1 MVNEKLAKSYCKEDI
16 SLIENYDK
24 AIADTTQTWHCHH
37 RDEVKVLASGITVI
51 RSHKELKEIGRYYN
65 CPANELIFLTQ
76 SEHSRLHNLNR
87 SIDVIKKISNT
98 LKGHSSPRKGVKL
111 SEDTK
116 KKLSESHKGN
126 HKGTH
131 LYNDGKINMRAYTC
145 PEGFVKGKLNYGK

>member
-16 SLIENYDK
+16 SKIENYDK
-24 AIADTTQTWHCHH
+24 AVADTTQTWHCHH
-37 RDEVKVLASGITVI
+37 RNEVKVLPSGITVI
-51 RSHKELKEIGRYYN
+51 CSHKELKENGIYYN

-98 LKGHSSPRKGVKL
+98 LKGHTSPRKGVKL
-111 SEDTK
+111 SEYTK

-131 LYNDGKINMRAYTC
+131 WYNDGKVNMRAYTC